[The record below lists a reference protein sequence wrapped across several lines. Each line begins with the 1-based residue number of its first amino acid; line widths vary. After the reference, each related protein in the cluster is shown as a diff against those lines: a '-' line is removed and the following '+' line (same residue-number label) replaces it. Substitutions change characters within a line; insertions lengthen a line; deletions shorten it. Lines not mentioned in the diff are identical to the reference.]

1 MRPLRL
7 ELKGF
12 TAFRDAQAIDFEG
25 LDLFAISGPTGS
37 GKSSILDAMTYALYG
52 YVERVGKQTGQLVSQ
67 GQARMVVTFEF
78 EVGDERFR
86 VTRSTPAARG
96 ATRIL
101 LERRDEDGWRQA
113 GEGADRV
120 REANEMIEH
129 ALGLDY
135 EAFTRSVLLPQGRF
149 AEFLVGDA
157 PERRRILVELLG
169 LELFE
174 RLARRTG
181 ELKRDATIAA
191 ATNQRLLETEY
202 AGVSS
207 ETVARAD
214 AAVRE
219 AETRENVLGN
229 AEADVRELAERWAK
243 VDSEI
248 RELVSCANDAR
259 QAAGAAG
266 ASARS
271 LEGLAGRLAES
282 EAAAR
287 EQMKIAVAAAKQ
299 AEKVG
304 TATAD
309 AEKRWGR
316 AKDLGALQAKAE
328 GLSDARAGV
337 TEAEIELKRAG
348 AERPKLEKALAAAKR
363 GVATA
368 VARAKAALLALEVAN
383 ERLEAARHADLIAA
397 VRTGVRVGDACPVCG
412 ARVETLPKT
421 PRAKSLE
428 GAEGARA
435 KAEDRAAAT
444 NVALARAETARGAAE
459 RDLEAADRVA
469 VRLETDLAERREEL
483 TALEVT
489 LSAAMGG
496 KLPPDPVTT
505 LGERLARLEE
515 LDEAAHGAAEA
526 AAEAKEEAA
535 RAERR
540 RDEVAAEVAEERG
553 RLGAMPVSGLLDRA
567 RAVGVPIP
575 IPVPALVLVLSKV
588 AGAKGAA
595 ALGAVADEL
604 AGALV
609 ALADAL
615 DARATQH
622 AESGD
627 ALLEEASSIVEGLVE
642 REASLGELVDS
653 VAEARRRATGELATA
668 RKETE
673 TARERLAHA
682 GRLTEEVAAQRE
694 RAGRFDALAKE
705 LRADRII
712 AFLQVEALQVLAAAG
727 SEHLSILSGG
737 RYGLRFD
744 EDEFFVVDTWNGEER
759 RSARTLSGGETFLAS
774 LALAVALSEQ
784 VAALAVTAK
793 ARLDSLFL
801 DEGFGTLDPET
812 LEVVVEAIEQLGGD
826 GRMVGVVTHVQE
838 LAIRMPARIDV
849 EKSPRGSRL
858 QVVT

>member
-101 LERRDEDGWRQA
+101 LERRDDEGWRQA

-120 REANEMIEH
+120 REANEIIER

-157 PERRRILVELLG
+157 PERRRILIELLG

-181 ELKRDATIAA
+181 ELRRDVAIAA
-191 ATNQRLLETEY
+191 ETNQRLLETEY

-207 ETVARAD
+207 EAVARAD

-219 AETRENVLGN
+219 AETRENALGN
-229 AEADVRELAERWAK
+229 AEAGARELAERWTK
-243 VDSEI
+243 VDGEI

-271 LEGLAGRLAES
+271 LEDLAGRMAES

-287 EQMKIAVAAAKQ
+287 EQTRIAVAAAKQ

-304 TATAD
+304 KARANT
-309 AEKRWGR
+309 EKRWGR

-328 GLSDARAGV
+328 GLSDARTEV
-337 TEAEIELKRAG
+337 SEAEIELKRASV
-348 AERPKLEKALAAAKR
+348 ERPKLEKALAAAER
-363 GVATA
+363 GLAAA
-368 VARAKAALLALEVAN
+368 VARAEAALLALEVAN
-383 ERLEAARHADLIAA
+383 EHLEEARHADLVAA

-421 PRAKSLE
+421 PRAKSLQ
-428 GAEGARA
+428 GAGVARA
-435 KAEDRAAAT
+435 KAQDRAAAANRKLT
-444 NVALARAETARGAAE
+444 QAEAARGAAE
-459 RDLEAADRVA
+459 RVLDAADRFA
-469 VRLETDLAERREEL
+469 VRLERDLAERREEL

-515 LDEAAHGAAEA
+515 LDEAAHRAAEA
-526 AAEAKEEAA
+526 ATEAKEEAA

-540 RDEVAAEVAEERG
+540 RDGVAAEVAEERG
-553 RLGAMPVSGLLDRA
+553 RLGAMSVSGLLDRA
-567 RAVGVPIP
+567 RTVRV
-575 IPVPALVLVLSKV
+575 PVPMQALVSVLSKV
-588 AGAKGAA
+588 GDAKGAA
-595 ALGAVADEL
+595 ALGTVADEL
-604 AGALV
+604 AGALA

-615 DARATQH
+615 DARATQR

-642 REASLGELVDS
+642 HEASLGELVDS
-653 VAEARRRATGELATA
+653 VAEARRRATAELATA
-668 RKETE
+668 RKEAE
-673 TARERLAHA
+673 TARERLANA
-682 GRLTEEVAAQRE
+682 GRLTEEVVAQRE
-694 RAGRFDALAKE
+694 RASRFDALAKE

-712 AFLQVEALQVLAAAG
+712 AFLQVEALQVLAATG

-744 EDEFFVVDTWNGEER
+744 EDEFFVVDTWNGEES

-774 LALAVALSEQ
+774 LALALALSEQ

-801 DEGFGTLDPET
+801 DEGFGTLDPDT